1 MSICQCC
8 GLCTKSRHETYVD
21 DVFPPG
27 DETTPVD
34 AEMGKLIYYAKTSP
48 NNLNRIAGYLLVK
61 LRRAMT
67 RMRYKLVNIF
77 LVRLIK
83 CNVFCASI

>member
-1 MSICQCC
+1 MMSVCQCC
-8 GLCTKSRHETYVD
+8 GLCRKSRHETYVD

-27 DETTPVD
+27 DETSPVD

-67 RMRYKLVNIF
+67 RMRYKLVVNTATGWEW
-77 LVRLIK
+77 
-83 CNVFCASI
+83 NVMHL